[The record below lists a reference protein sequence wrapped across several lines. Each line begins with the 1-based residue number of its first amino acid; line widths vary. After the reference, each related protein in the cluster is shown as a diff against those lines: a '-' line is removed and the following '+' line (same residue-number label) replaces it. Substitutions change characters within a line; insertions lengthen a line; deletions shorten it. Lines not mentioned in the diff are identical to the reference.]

1 MKVAFLHNFLK
12 LGGVETVILNLC
24 QHMDRSRVHAEVFC
38 FQSLGPLLP
47 RLTAMGTAVHLHRV
61 LSPSRPTQ
69 GSTRSPRPP
78 AATNDE
84 GIEVN
89 EEEGAAWDRGA
100 FQGLVQALRGF
111 DVAVTFYG
119 GGEDTLV
126 GVRAAEA
133 AGVTV
138 QVQRVAWTVVP
149 RPDLPLDALELASN
163 LLLRLQV
170 EAQSPYR
177 LERIATGVDLS
188 AFRPSGAEGGGKEEE
203 GEEEGKEEGKGRVI
217 TIGCLSRLV
226 WEKNPASFVYLARY
240 LTDSLALRWENVATA
255 ADASAASSASSAAA
269 APTASPTTSPPTAA
283 PPTRTSTSRRPPYRV
298 RFVLAGSGAQ
308 GGFLRDLA
316 SRLGAVK
323 HYDDD
328 GDGDGDAGGDKSSY
342 SYRDM
347 DIEFVGEVPREE
359 VPSLLSKF
367 DVFVYP
373 TLCDSFGNVIAEA
386 MAMALPIVTTAVCA
400 VPELMHNDGDNDGDT
415 DGDNDGD
422 NDGDL
427 AGKADKG
434 EGTEDAEE
442 DAEEHVAETPTG
454 GGGAVVRHWPSA
466 DATMD
471 PIAAIP
477 GLIKSSLDG
486 LDTGNGSCWAGKRSG
501 GGEERAGREDGA
513 RGGGVGL
520 STAIHRAL
528 HEESSRHNGLLV
540 DVPGL
545 PGGLPADDGLDG
557 SDGYGGGSAAV
568 PGTIDAASYHRQQ
581 YFHQHGGAGNRARG
595 RAGGERGGEG
605 QEEGRATMDGF
616 GDHMLLVARRLAHR
630 LRCRVEW
637 ILGEKR
643 CAMMVYHGVP
653 W

>member
-1 MKVAFLHNFLK
+1 M
-12 LGGVETVILNLC
+12 
-24 QHMDRSRVHAEVFC
+24 
-38 FQSLGPLLP
+38 
-47 RLTAMGTAVHLHRV
+47 
-61 LSPSRPTQ
+61 
-69 GSTRSPRPP
+69 
-78 AATNDE
+78 
-84 GIEVN
+84 
-89 EEEGAAWDRGA
+89 
-100 FQGLVQALRGF
+100 
-111 DVAVTFYG
+111 
-119 GGEDTLV
+119 
-126 GVRAAEA
+126 
-133 AGVTV
+133 
-138 QVQRVAWTVVP
+138 
-149 RPDLPLDALELASN
+149 
-163 LLLRLQV
+163 
-170 EAQSPYR
+170 
-177 LERIATGVDLS
+177 
-188 AFRPSGAEGGGKEEE
+188 
-203 GEEEGKEEGKGRVI
+203 
-217 TIGCLSRLV
+217 
-226 WEKNPASFVYLARY
+226 
-240 LTDSLALRWENVATA
+240 
-255 ADASAASSASSAAA
+255 
-269 APTASPTTSPPTAA
+269 
-283 PPTRTSTSRRPPYRV
+283 
-298 RFVLAGSGAQ
+298 LAGSGAQ

-442 DAEEHVAETPTG
+442 DVEEDAEEHVAETPTG

-545 PGGLPADDGLDG
+545 PGGLHADDGLDG

-581 YFHQHGGAGNRARG
+581 YFHQHGGAGNRVRG
-595 RAGGERGGEG
+595 RAGRGRGGEG

-643 CAMMVYHGVP
+643 RAMVCHGVP
-653 W
+653 WFVLLCDTTMVVLQYNVL